1 MVNPNVLKA
10 AGIDPEE
17 YSGFAFGMGI
27 ERTLMFRNDV
37 KDMHDMVEADVRFS
51 EQFGLVL

>member
-1 MVNPNVLKA
+1 
-10 AGIDPEE
+10 
-17 YSGFAFGMGI
+17 
-27 ERTLMFRNDV
+27 MFRNDV

>member
-1 MVNPNVLKA
+1 MVGETRIMVCT
-10 AGIDPEE
+10 
-17 YSGFAFGMGI
+17 SAFGMGI

-51 EQFGLVL
+51 RQFGVVL

>member
-1 MVNPNVLKA
+1 LIA
-10 AGIDPEE
+10 AGVDPEV

-37 KDMHDMVEADVRFS
+37 RDMHDMVEADIRFS
-51 EQFGLVL
+51 EQFGMVI